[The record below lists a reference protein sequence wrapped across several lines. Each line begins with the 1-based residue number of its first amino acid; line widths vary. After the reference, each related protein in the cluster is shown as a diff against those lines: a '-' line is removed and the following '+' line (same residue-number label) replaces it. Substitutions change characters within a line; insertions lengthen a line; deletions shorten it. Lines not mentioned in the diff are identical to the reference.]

1 MTPVMS
7 ALFGVLAGIASL
19 LAMMW
24 VVVQVHKSRVE
35 SIVPEPQNDPECF
48 EPWWIPKQPFQVLRV
63 SDAFDPELCIL
74 WDSQA
79 TALGFICD
87 SAEHGVLSGEVALI
101 HRLMAARHPELYDG
115 SGFEE
120 WLRFLE
126 GCDLIRRKGD
136 RVFITTAGA
145 KFVASCLHGA
155 AAKVGGKA
163 A

>member
-7 ALFGVLAGIASL
+7 ALFGVLAGVASL

-24 VVVQVHKSRVE
+24 IVVQVHNARTGDS
-35 SIVPEPQNDPECF
+35 PDTHAAPECF
-48 EPWWIPKQPFQVLRV
+48 EPWWIPKQPFEVLRV
-63 SDAFDPELCIL
+63 SDAFDPELCML
-74 WDSQA
+74 WDSQE

-87 SAEHGVLSGEVALI
+87 GAERGVLARDLALI
-101 HRLMAARHPELYDG
+101 HRMLAARNPELYDG

-126 GCDLIRRKGD
+126 DCDLISRKGD
-136 RVFITTAGA
+136 RVFITTAGWE
-145 KFVASCLHGA
+145 FVASCLHRTGA
-155 AAKVGGKA
+155 GVGQKA